1 MESTLLEN
9 ANINTQV
16 DAIITED
23 QTLPLLLMSNDTLHQ
38 QILAI
43 LRIILWGQYTQTT
56 FVLILNQSEIDLYH
70 LASYEGVRMLDNSG
84 V

>member
-56 FVLILNQSEIDLYH
+56 FVLILKTVILDLTGH
-70 LASYEGVRMLDNSG
+70 ASLHKQ
-84 V
+84 